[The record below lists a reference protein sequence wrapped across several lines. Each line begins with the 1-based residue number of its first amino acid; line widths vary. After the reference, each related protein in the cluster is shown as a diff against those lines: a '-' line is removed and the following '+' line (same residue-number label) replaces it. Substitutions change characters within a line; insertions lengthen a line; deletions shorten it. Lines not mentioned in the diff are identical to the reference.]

1 MPSLPRTPSSWVT
14 STGRGFS
21 GFPSDISCARAG
33 SEQTQGRAVRP
44 TAPCALGHLCPTCP
58 CPPHIWVSNQ
68 HPCPVGDQHPPG
80 LHHSLQELLQATGQN
95 QDMRPEPSCMAF
107 CTAAIVV
114 TLATPSSPTP
124 KFPLC
129 WGSLKNTPGV
139 ARIILLNF

>member
-14 STGRGFS
+14 STGRAFS

-44 TAPCALGHLCPTCP
+44 TAPCPVPYVPVSSPHLGIKPAY
-58 CPPHIWVSNQ
+58 
-68 HPCPVGDQHPPG
+68 PCPVGDQHPPG

-114 TLATPSSPTP
+114 TLATPSSPAP

-129 WGSLKNTPGV
+129 CGSLENTPGV
-139 ARIILLNF
+139 AKIILLKL